1 MTEYSAI
8 LQYLQ
13 IPSVL
18 ESHEFSLNYLD
29 FFIHETP
36 ETVLQRATGQK

>member
-13 IPSVL
+13 IPCVL
-18 ESHEFSLNYLD
+18 ESHEFSLNYLN
-29 FFIHETP
+29 FSIHEMP
-36 ETVLQRATGQK
+36 ETVL